1 METENDRMIAAEA
14 PAFHAGAAGV
24 AAPSATAPL
33 AALLTGHILRDG
45 EIVLLVLKPSVWF
58 VVLTML
64 RSAAAAFIVMIAAVV
79 FDPQMPGP
87 ARIYV
92 EVGTVFL
99 VARFTV
105 ALLQWMS
112 RLYILTDLRIV
123 RISGVFTLTIFD
135 CPLRKVARTRML
147 YTMRERLLRLGTI
160 EIIPS
165 DETYPIGAWQTIAKP
180 LVVHDQIVAAVNRA
194 KQGRSTG
201 NGGAV

>member
-1 METENDRMIAAEA
+1 
-14 PAFHAGAAGV
+14 
-24 AAPSATAPL
+24 
-33 AALLTGHILRDG
+33 
-45 EIVLLVLKPSVWF
+45 
-58 VVLTML
+58 
-64 RSAAAAFIVMIAAVV
+64 
-79 FDPQMPGP
+79 
-87 ARIYV
+87 
-92 EVGTVFL
+92 
-99 VARFTV
+99 
-105 ALLQWMS
+105 MS